1 MPPLTPFVR
10 ALLVLCFGSF
20 IAAAVL
26 ENFAD
31 IPVVPLLALDPRSLG
46 PLTALQLVT
55 YPFVVPTRDL
65 LPLLISLLFL
75 WMILA
80 PFEERYGRGRT
91 IQLSV
96 LASAAA
102 ALAAI
107 GSAQVLPGYAR
118 GFLAGPQW
126 ITLSAVAAYAV
137 LLPPYAEVSF
147 FGVFPMRAKH
157 LLALVIGFSVLGF
170 ITHPDV
176 ASLAADLGAIGAAI
190 GFVKWWMQ
198 RPPPRSSGGGSPR
211 KKGAPKL
218 RLVGR
223 DDEPKRWVH

>member
-10 ALLVLCFGSF
+10 ALLIILFGSF
-20 IAAAVL
+20 IVAAVL
-26 ENFAD
+26 ENFAE
-31 IPVVPLLALDPRSLG
+31 IPVVSVLALNPRALG
-46 PLTALQLVT
+46 PLTPVQLLT
-55 YPFVVPTRDL
+55 YPLVVPTRDL
-65 LPLLISLLFL
+65 FPLVISLVFL

-80 PFEERYGRGRT
+80 PFEERYGRART
-91 IQLSV
+91 IQLAV
-96 LASAAA
+96 VASFAA
-102 ALAAI
+102 ALTAIAA
-107 GSAQVLPGYAR
+107 GQLLPSATH

-157 LLALVIGFSVLGF
+157 LLALVVGFSVIGYL
-170 ITHPDV
+170 THPDL
-176 ASLAADLGAIGAAI
+176 AALAADLGAIGSAI

-198 RPPPRSSGGGSPR
+198 RPPPRSSGGGPR
-211 KKGAPKL
+211 KKGTPKL
-218 RLVGR
+218 RLVGK